1 MTRIISNDG
10 TDRNRK
16 HYVDSCLTVLRASST
31 GRPVFAHAVRPV
43 VIIQKRGD
51 LRISQ
56 QDDIPAASSVT
67 PVRTTEG
74 FELLTVDGN
83 TPVAAVAGVQV

>member
-1 MTRIISNDG
+1 M
-10 TDRNRK
+10 
-16 HYVDSCLTVLRASST
+16 
-31 GRPVFAHAVRPV
+31 
-43 VIIQKRGD
+43 IIQQRGD

-74 FELLTVDGN
+74 FELLTVHGN
-83 TPVAAVAGVQV
+83 TPVAAVTGVQV